1 MQKMISKMARMFPL
15 VIWMG
20 FMIVALAVVIGYFNS
35 QTAAAY
41 FAESKVVRETTLLAE
56 RAAIES
62 TGLWLPYLKFLGLG
76 LVLGGI
82 VLAIRVILDNLKQA
96 GGKVMANLPENK
108 RPAMPE
114 APWYGKLMPIVMMLG
129 WLAFI
134 IAFIV
139 SLQLAST
146 ARAVFANPIP
156 AIDAAGAGSALLAQ
170 VQSIHATSA
179 WLVPLKFFG
188 IATEF
193 LAIAMGLATIIYVLT
208 AQTEMLKKG
217 AQMARASMKQGVQ
230 VEHKKQEKIETEAA
244 TA

>member
-41 FAESKVVRETTLLAE
+41 FAESKAVRETTLLAE

-230 VEHKKQEKIETEAA
+230 VEQKKQEKIETEAA